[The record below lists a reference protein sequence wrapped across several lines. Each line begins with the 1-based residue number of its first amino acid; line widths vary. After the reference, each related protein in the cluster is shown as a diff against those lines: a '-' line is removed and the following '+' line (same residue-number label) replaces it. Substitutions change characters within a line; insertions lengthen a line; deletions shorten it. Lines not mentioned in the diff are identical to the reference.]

1 MKIIKKRKIIYAAGL
16 HSGGGLFILNY
27 LREIISSKE
36 DIFFLDERL
45 KKDKFYNKFNIFIVK
60 NNFFSKLYNE
70 LKIKLIYDK
79 NNNEIIY
86 LNGLPPIF
94 KLKTKVVSYF
104 QNANI
109 IPVKFY
115 DFFDINFIFS
125 KNFLRFIKFILF
137 KKNCYKWY
145 VFSKFSNKILSK
157 YVPSNKIY
165 LKKINI
171 NARKRKM
178 LNKYDFIYPASGENH
193 KNHRRLF
200 EALIILSKK
209 KIFPKLVVTLNKYE
223 LNKFNVKYIKKKYS
237 LKIYNKYSN
246 NRIKFLNMYNQCKAL
261 IYPSLSET
269 LGLPLLEAKKFN
281 IDIITSN
288 KEFAKEYNN
297 PKLIFNPY
305 SSISIANKIERY
317 ILKKTTN

>member
-145 VFSKFSNKILSK
+145 VFSKF
-157 YVPSNKIY
+157 
-165 LKKINI
+165 
-171 NARKRKM
+171 
-178 LNKYDFIYPASGENH
+178 
-193 KNHRRLF
+193 
-200 EALIILSKK
+200 
-209 KIFPKLVVTLNKYE
+209 
-223 LNKFNVKYIKKKYS
+223 
-237 LKIYNKYSN
+237 
-246 NRIKFLNMYNQCKAL
+246 
-261 IYPSLSET
+261 
-269 LGLPLLEAKKFN
+269 
-281 IDIITSN
+281 
-288 KEFAKEYNN
+288 
-297 PKLIFNPY
+297 
-305 SSISIANKIERY
+305 
-317 ILKKTTN
+317 